1 MGAERARLTLVY
13 GLPACFSSTS
23 PRSGA
28 WQKMTK
34 KPVKVAVRTFQKTRT
49 AARGALL
56 WGYEQRLARE
66 VLADGKLPRHLGLIL
81 DGNRRFARAAGM
93 QNEIGYEFGV
103 DKAHEVLQ
111 WCLELGIPAATIWV
125 LSTDN
130 IARDPELVG
139 HLMRIFEREARNL
152 ARDPRIHANRV
163 RVRAIG
169 QHEGFPD
176 QVLDALR
183 ELEEKTAHY
192 DGMRLNI
199 AVGYGGREEIVDA
212 VKAHLQKQLEA
223 GKTLAQVAQEITPED
238 ISDHLYTAGIP
249 DPDFIIRTSG
259 EIRLSGFMLWQSVYS
274 EYYFCDVYW
283 PGFRRVDF
291 LRALRD
297 FQGRERR
304 FGK

>member
-1 MGAERARLTLVY
+1 MAPLHTAL
-13 GLPACFSSTS
+13 
-23 PRSGA
+23 
-28 WQKMTK
+28 
-34 KPVKVAVRTFQKTRT
+34 RT
-49 AARGALL
+49 AQKLRTGARGALL

-66 VLADGKLPRHLGLIL
+66 VRAHGKLPRHLGLIL
-81 DGNRRFARAAGM
+81 DGNRRFARASGM
-93 QNEIGYEFGV
+93 QRELGHSFGA

-130 IARDPELVG
+130 TSRDPKEIAHILT
-139 HLMRIFEREARNL
+139 LLEREARLL
-152 ARDPRIHANRV
+152 AVDPRIHQNRV

-169 QHEGFPD
+169 QHSDFPPN
-176 QVLDALR
+176 VLAALR
-183 ELEEKTAHY
+183 ELERSTEEY
-192 DGMRLNI
+192 SGMRLNI

-212 VKAHLQKQLEA
+212 TRAYLCKRAREGATLEQVAGELTPEHIGAHLYAADQ
-223 GKTLAQVAQEITPED
+223 
-238 ISDHLYTAGIP
+238 P

-297 FQGRERR
+297 FQDRERR

>member
-1 MGAERARLTLVY
+1 M
-13 GLPACFSSTS
+13 
-23 PRSGA
+23 PRP
-28 WQKMTK
+28 
-34 KPVKVAVRTFQKTRT
+34 PVTAALRTAKKTRDT
-49 AARGALL
+49 VRGALL
-56 WGYEQRLARE
+56 WGYEQRLARA
-66 VLADGKLPRHLGLIL
+66 VRGHGKLPRHLGLIL
-81 DGNRRFARAAGM
+81 DGNRRYARATGLQREM
-93 QNEIGYEFGV
+93 GHTFGA

-111 WCLELGIPAATIWV
+111 WCLELGIPAVTIWV

-130 IARDPELVG
+130 TSRDPEELA
-139 HLMRIFEREARNL
+139 HILSLLEREARNL
-152 ARDPRIHANRV
+152 ATDPRIHANRV

-169 QHEGFPD
+169 QHRDFPGH
-176 QVLDALR
+176 VLSALR
-183 ELEEKTAHY
+183 ELEEKTADY
-192 DGMRLNI
+192 DGMLLNI

-212 VKAHLQKQLEA
+212 VKQHLGARAAAGDTLEGVMAHLQ
-223 GKTLAQVAQEITPED
+223 PEH
-238 ISDHLYTAGIP
+238 ISAHLYTAGTP

-304 FGK
+304 FGR

>member
-1 MGAERARLTLVY
+1 MSREPL
-13 GLPACFSSTS
+13 
-23 PRSGA
+23 
-28 WQKMTK
+28 
-34 KPVKVAVRTFQKTRT
+34 KVAVRTAKKTRD

-56 WGYEQRLARE
+56 WGYEQRLGRA
-66 VLADGKLPRHLGLIL
+66 VKAHGKMPRHLGLIL
-81 DGNRRFARAAGM
+81 DGNRRFARATGLQREM
-93 QNEIGYEFGV
+93 GHSFGA

-111 WCLELGIPAATIWV
+111 WCLELGIPAVTIWV

-130 IARDPELVG
+130 TSRDPEELA
-139 HLMRIFEREARNL
+139 HILRLLEREARNL
-152 ARDPRIHANRV
+152 ATDPRIHANRV
-163 RVRAIG
+163 QVRAIG
-169 QHEGFPD
+169 QHRDFPPN
-176 QVLDALR
+176 VLQALQD
-183 ELEEKTAHY
+183 LEQKTAHY

-212 VKAHLQKQLEA
+212 VRAYLQGQAAA
-223 GKTLAQVAQEITPED
+223 GTPLAQVAQTLRPED
-238 ISDHLYTAGIP
+238 ISAHLYTAGVP

-297 FQGRERR
+297 FQGRDRR

>member
-1 MGAERARLTLVY
+1 MARLPLKAA
-13 GLPACFSSTS
+13 L
-23 PRSGA
+23 
-28 WQKMTK
+28 
-34 KPVKVAVRTFQKTRT
+34 RTVQQTRT

-66 VLADGKLPRHLGLIL
+66 VKAHGRLPRHLGLIL
-81 DGNRRFARAAGM
+81 DGNRRFARASGM
-93 QNEIGYEFGV
+93 QREMGHSFGA

-111 WCLELGIPAATIWV
+111 WCLELGIPAVTIWV

-130 IARDPELVG
+130 TSRDPEELA
-139 HLMRIFEREARNL
+139 HILKLLEQEARNL
-152 ARDPRIHANRV
+152 ATDPRIHANGV

-169 QHEGFPD
+169 QHRDFPPT
-176 QVLDALR
+176 VLDALQD
-183 ELEEKTAHY
+183 LERKTAHY
-192 DGMRLNI
+192 TGMRLNI

-212 VKAHLQKQLEA
+212 VKAHLHAQAAA
-223 GKTLAQVAQEITPED
+223 GTGLTQAAETLQPED
-238 ISDHLYTAGIP
+238 ISRHLYAADIP

-297 FQGRERR
+297 FQGRDRR
-304 FGK
+304 FGR

>member
-1 MGAERARLTLVY
+1 MSREPL
-13 GLPACFSSTS
+13 
-23 PRSGA
+23 
-28 WQKMTK
+28 
-34 KPVKVAVRTFQKTRT
+34 KVALRTAQNLRN

-56 WGYEQRLARE
+56 WGYEQRLGRDVRAHDR
-66 VLADGKLPRHLGLIL
+66 LPRHLGLIL
-81 DGNRRFARAAGM
+81 DGNRRFARASGM
-93 QNEIGYEFGV
+93 QREMGHSFGA

-130 IARDPELVG
+130 TSRDPDELA
-139 HLMRIFEREARNL
+139 HILTLLEREARNL
-152 ARDPRIHANRV
+152 ATDPRIHANRV

-169 QHEGFPD
+169 QHSGFPP
-176 QVLDALR
+176 QVLTALKD
-183 ELEEKTAHY
+183 LEEKTAAY

-212 VKAHLQKQLEA
+212 VKLHLTQQAQEGRSLLDVAQTLTPEHIRAHLYA
-223 GKTLAQVAQEITPED
+223 AD
-238 ISDHLYTAGIP
+238 IP

-304 FGK
+304 FGR

>member
-1 MGAERARLTLVY
+1 MA
-13 GLPACFSSTS
+13 P
-23 PRSGA
+23 
-28 WQKMTK
+28 
-34 KPVKVAVRTFQKTRT
+34 KPIKVALLTAQKTRT

-56 WGYEQRLARE
+56 WGYEQRLSRE
-66 VLADGKLPRHLGLIL
+66 VKANGKLPGHLGLIL

-93 QNEIGYEFGV
+93 QREMGHSIGAE
-103 DKAHEVLQ
+103 KAHEVLQ

-130 IARDPELVG
+130 KSRDPEELA
-139 HLMRIFEREARNL
+139 HILRLLEQEARNL
-152 ARDPRIHANRV
+152 ATDPRIHANGV

-169 QHEGFPD
+169 QHENFPPN
-176 QVLDALR
+176 VLNALQ
-183 ELEEKTAHY
+183 ELEARTSHY
-192 DGMRLNI
+192 TGMRLNI

-212 VKAHLQKQLEA
+212 VKAHLRTQAAQGRTLGEVA
-223 GKTLAQVAQEITPED
+223 DTLAPDD
-238 ISDHLYTAGIP
+238 ISRHLYMADTP

-297 FQGRERR
+297 FQGRDRR

>member
-1 MGAERARLTLVY
+1 MKSK
-13 GLPACFSSTS
+13 PA
-23 PRSGA
+23 A
-28 WQKMTK
+28 A
-34 KPVKVAVRTFQKTRT
+34 AVRTLQKTRS

-66 VLADGKLPRHLGLIL
+66 VAQGGKLPRHLGLIL
-81 DGNRRFARAAGM
+81 DGNRRYAKAGGM
-93 QNEIGYEFGV
+93 GREMGHSFGA

-111 WCLELGIPAATIWV
+111 WCLELGIGAVTIWV

-130 IARDPELVG
+130 SSRDPQEIAHILS
-139 HLMRIFEREARNL
+139 LLEREALNL
-152 ARDPRIHANRV
+152 STDPRIHANRV
-163 RVRAIG
+163 KVRAIG
-169 QHEGFPD
+169 QHSNFPGH
-176 QVLDALR
+176 VLDALR

-212 VKAHLQKQLEA
+212 VKLHLETQAAAGVSLEQA
-223 GKTLAQVAQEITPED
+223 TAELTPD
-238 ISDHLYTAGIP
+238 HISAHLYTTDTP

-297 FQGRERR
+297 FQGRDRR

>member
-1 MGAERARLTLVY
+1 MKSAPLLSFALRLMMNGRALV
-13 GLPACFSSTS
+13 
-23 PRSGA
+23 
-28 WQKMTK
+28 
-34 KPVKVAVRTFQKTRT
+34 
-49 AARGALL
+49 ARPLY
-56 WGYEQRLARE
+56 WGYERRLRSK
-66 VLADGKLPRHLGLIL
+66 VDGGGKLPQHLGLIL
-81 DGNRRFARAAGM
+81 DGNRRFARASGV

-130 IARDPELVG
+130 VARDPELVG
-139 HLMRIFEREARNL
+139 HLMRLFDREARNL

-169 QHEGFPD
+169 QHGSFPGH
-176 QVLDALR
+176 VLDALK
-183 ELEEKTAHY
+183 ELEQATAHY
-192 DGMRLNI
+192 DGMLLNI

-212 VKAHLQKQLEA
+212 VKTYLHTQQQQGA
-223 GKTLAQVAQEITPED
+223 TLAQASAALTPD
-238 ISDHLYTAGIP
+238 TLGQHMYTAGVP

-283 PGFRRVDF
+283 PGFRWVDF

-297 FQGRERR
+297 FQGRKRR

>member
-1 MGAERARLTLVY
+1 M
-13 GLPACFSSTS
+13 
-23 PRSGA
+23 SG
-28 WQKMTK
+28 
-34 KPVKVAVRTFQKTRT
+34 KPVHTALRTLQRTRSAV
-49 AARGALL
+49 RGALL
-56 WGYEQRLARE
+56 WGYEQRLVRD
-66 VLADGKLPRHLGLIL
+66 VRGHGKMPQHLGLIL

-93 QNEIGYEFGV
+93 QREMGHSFGAE
-103 DKAHEVLQ
+103 KAHEVLQ
-111 WCLELGIPAATIWV
+111 WCLELGIPAVTIWV

-130 IARDPELVG
+130 SSRDPNELA
-139 HLMRIFEREARNL
+139 HILNLLEQEARNL
-152 ARDPRIHANRV
+152 ATDPRIHANHV

-169 QHEGFPD
+169 QHEKFPPN
-176 QVLDALR
+176 VLAALS

-192 DGMRLNI
+192 QGMRLNI

-212 VKAHLQKQLEA
+212 VKAHLSTQAQA
-223 GKTLAQVAQEITPED
+223 GRTLTDVIAALTPD
-238 ISDHLYTAGIP
+238 DVSAHLYSADIP

-297 FQGRERR
+297 FQGRDRR

>member
-1 MGAERARLTLVY
+1 MA
-13 GLPACFSSTS
+13 
-23 PRSGA
+23 
-28 WQKMTK
+28 QK
-34 KPVKVAVRTFQKTRT
+34 PLKVALRTAQKTRT

-66 VLADGKLPRHLGLIL
+66 VKANSKLPKHLGLIL
-81 DGNRRFARAAGM
+81 DGNRRFAKAAGM
-93 QNEIGYEFGV
+93 QREMGHSIGA

-130 IARDPELVG
+130 KSRDPEELA
-139 HLMRIFEREARNL
+139 HILKLLEQEARNL
-152 ARDPRIHANRV
+152 ATDPRIHANGV

-169 QHEGFPD
+169 QHENFPAN
-176 QVLDALR
+176 VLDALQD
-183 ELEEKTAHY
+183 LEKKTAHY
-192 DGMRLNI
+192 TGMRLNI

-212 VKAHLQKQLEA
+212 VKAHLKAQAAA
-223 GKTLAQVAQEITPED
+223 GVPLSAVAEKLTPED
-238 ISDHLYTAGIP
+238 ISRHLYAADIP

-297 FQGRERR
+297 FQGRDRR

>member
-1 MGAERARLTLVY
+1 M
-13 GLPACFSSTS
+13 
-23 PRSGA
+23 SG
-28 WQKMTK
+28 T
-34 KPVKVAVRTFQKTRT
+34 PVKAAVRTLQKTRS
-49 AARGALL
+49 AARGALM
-56 WGYEQRLARE
+56 WGYEQRLTRA
-66 VLADGKLPRHLGLIL
+66 VKGHGKLPRHLGLIL
-81 DGNRRFARAAGM
+81 DGNRRFARAAGLQREM
-93 QNEIGYEFGV
+93 GHSFGAE
-103 DKAHEVLQ
+103 KAHEVLQ

-130 IARDPELVG
+130 TSRDPQELA
-139 HLMRIFEREARNL
+139 HILALLEKEARNL
-152 ARDPRIHANRV
+152 ATDPRIHANRV

-169 QHEGFPD
+169 QHANFPSH
-176 QVLDALR
+176 VLTALR
-183 ELEEKTAHY
+183 ELEERTAHY

-212 VKAHLQKQLEA
+212 VKTHLQMQAAAGRDLSEVAACLRPDDISAHLYA
-223 GKTLAQVAQEITPED
+223 AD
-238 ISDHLYTAGIP
+238 IP

-297 FQGRERR
+297 FQGRDRR

>member
-1 MGAERARLTLVY
+1 MKSKPAVAAAARTL
-13 GLPACFSSTS
+13 
-23 PRSGA
+23 
-28 WQKMTK
+28 
-34 KPVKVAVRTFQKTRT
+34 QKTRS

-66 VLADGKLPRHLGLIL
+66 VGAGGKLPRHLGLIL
-81 DGNRRFARAAGM
+81 DGNRRYARAGGM
-93 QNEIGYEFGV
+93 GREMGHSFGA

-111 WCLELGIPAATIWV
+111 WCLELGIPAVTIWV

-130 IARDPELVG
+130 SSRDPEEIAHILS
-139 HLMRIFEREARNL
+139 LLEREALNL
-152 ARDPRIHANRV
+152 STDPRIHANRV

-169 QHEGFPD
+169 QHSNFPGH
-176 QVLDALR
+176 VLNALR
-183 ELEEKTAHY
+183 ELESRTAHY

-212 VKAHLQKQLEA
+212 VKLHLSAQAAAGVTLEQA
-223 GKTLAQVAQEITPED
+223 TAELAPD
-238 ISDHLYTAGIP
+238 HISAHLYTADTP

-297 FQGRERR
+297 FQGRDRR

>member
-1 MGAERARLTLVY
+1 MLRATLV
-13 GLPACFSSTS
+13 GGM
-23 PRSGA
+23 SG
-28 WQKMTK
+28 T
-34 KPVKVAVRTFQKTRT
+34 PVKAAVRTLQKTRS
-49 AARGALL
+49 AARGALM
-56 WGYEQRLARE
+56 WGYEQRLTRD
-66 VLADGKLPRHLGLIL
+66 VKGHGKLPRHLGLIL
-81 DGNRRFARAAGM
+81 DGNRRFARAAGLQREM
-93 QNEIGYEFGV
+93 GHSFGAE
-103 DKAHEVLQ
+103 KAHEVLQ

-130 IARDPELVG
+130 TSRDPQELAHILG
-139 HLMRIFEREARNL
+139 LLEKEARNL
-152 ARDPRIHANRV
+152 ATDPRIHANRV

-169 QHEGFPD
+169 QHANFPPH
-176 QVLDALR
+176 VLTALR
-183 ELEEKTAHY
+183 ELEERTAHY

-212 VKAHLQKQLEA
+212 VKTYLQRQAVAGRDLGEVAASLSPDDISAHLYA
-223 GKTLAQVAQEITPED
+223 AD
-238 ISDHLYTAGIP
+238 IP

-297 FQGRERR
+297 FQGRDRR

>member
-1 MGAERARLTLVY
+1 MKSK
-13 GLPACFSSTS
+13 PA
-23 PRSGA
+23 A
-28 WQKMTK
+28 A
-34 KPVKVAVRTFQKTRT
+34 AVRTFQKTRT

-56 WGYEQRLARE
+56 WSYEQRLARE
-66 VLADGKLPRHLGLIL
+66 VGSGGKLPRHLGLIL
-81 DGNRRFARAAGM
+81 DGNRRYARAAGV
-93 QNEIGYEFGV
+93 ERELGYEFGI

-111 WCLELGIPAATIWV
+111 WCLELGIGAVTIWV

-130 IARDPELVG
+130 VARDPDEVR
-139 HLMRIFEREARNL
+139 HLMGLFDREARNL

-163 RVRAIG
+163 KVRAIG
-169 QHEGFPD
+169 QHGSFPGH
-176 QVLDALR
+176 VLDALR

-212 VKAHLQKQLEA
+212 VKMHLSAQAAAGVTLEQA
-223 GKTLAQVAQEITPED
+223 AAALAPD
-238 ISDHLYTAGIP
+238 HISAHLYTTDTP

-297 FQGRERR
+297 FQGRDRR

>member
-1 MGAERARLTLVY
+1 MKA
-13 GLPACFSSTS
+13 
-23 PRSGA
+23 
-28 WQKMTK
+28 
-34 KPVKVAVRTFQKTRT
+34 KPVNVALSTLQKTRS

-66 VLADGKLPRHLGLIL
+66 VGEGGKLPRHLGLIL
-81 DGNRRFARAAGM
+81 DGNRRYARASGM
-93 QNEIGYEFGV
+93 QRELGHSFGA

-111 WCLELGIPAATIWV
+111 WCLELGIPAVTIWV

-130 IARDPELVG
+130 TSRDPEEIAHILG
-139 HLMRIFEREARNL
+139 LLQREALNL
-152 ARDPRIHANRV
+152 STDPRIHANRV

-169 QHEGFPD
+169 QHTAFPAH
-176 QVLDALR
+176 VLDALR
-183 ELEEKTAHY
+183 ELEARTAHY

-212 VKAHLQKQLEA
+212 VKLHLASQADAGMTLEA
-223 GKTLAQVAQEITPED
+223 AAAALTPDD
-238 ISDHLYTAGIP
+238 ISAHLYTADTP

-297 FQGRERR
+297 FQGRDRR

>member
-1 MGAERARLTLVY
+1 M
-13 GLPACFSSTS
+13 SSE
-23 PRSGA
+23 PL
-28 WQKMTK
+28 
-34 KPVKVAVRTFQKTRT
+34 KVAVQTIQKTRNAT
-49 AARGALL
+49 RGALL
-56 WGYEQRLARE
+56 WGYEQRLLRE
-66 VLADGKLPRHLGLIL
+66 VRAHGHLPRHLGLIL
-81 DGNRRFARAAGM
+81 DGNRRFARASGL
-93 QNEIGYEFGV
+93 QREVGHSIGA

-130 IARDPELVG
+130 KSRDPAELAHILG
-139 HLMRIFEREARNL
+139 LLEKEARSL
-152 ARDPRIHANRV
+152 ATDPRIHANRV

-169 QHEGFPD
+169 QHDGFPP
-176 QVLDALR
+176 QVLAALKD
-183 ELEEKTAHY
+183 LEEKTAHY

-212 VKAHLQKQLEA
+212 VKRHLTAQAQA
-223 GKTLAQVAQEITPED
+223 GQTLAQAAADLGPD
-238 ISDHLYTAGIP
+238 HISAHLYAADIP

-297 FQGRERR
+297 FQGRDRR
-304 FGK
+304 FGR

>member
-1 MGAERARLTLVY
+1 MARKPLKIALTTV
-13 GLPACFSSTS
+13 
-23 PRSGA
+23 
-28 WQKMTK
+28 
-34 KPVKVAVRTFQKTRT
+34 QKTRT

-66 VLADGKLPRHLGLIL
+66 VKAGGKLPKHLGLIL
-81 DGNRRFARAAGM
+81 DGNRRFAKAAGM
-93 QNEIGYEFGV
+93 QREMGHSIGA

-130 IARDPELVG
+130 KSRDPQELA
-139 HLMRIFEREARNL
+139 HILKLLEQEARNL
-152 ARDPRIHANRV
+152 ATDPRIHANGV

-169 QHEGFPD
+169 QHANFPAH
-176 QVLDALR
+176 VLDALQD
-183 ELEEKTAHY
+183 LERKTAHY
-192 DGMRLNI
+192 TGMRLNI

-212 VKAHLQKQLEA
+212 VKAHLKTQAAA
-223 GKTLAQVAQEITPED
+223 GIPLTQAAEKLTPED
-238 ISDHLYTAGIP
+238 ISRHLYAADIP

-297 FQGRERR
+297 FQGRDRR

>member
-1 MGAERARLTLVY
+1 
-13 GLPACFSSTS
+13 
-23 PRSGA
+23 
-28 WQKMTK
+28 MTRP
-34 KPVKVAVRTFQKTRT
+34 PVKAALRTAKKTRD

-56 WGYEQRLARE
+56 WGYEQRLARA
-66 VLADGKLPRHLGLIL
+66 VRSHGKLPRHLGLIL
-81 DGNRRFARAAGM
+81 DGNRRYARALGV
-93 QNEIGYEFGV
+93 ERELGYEFGI

-111 WCLELGIPAATIWV
+111 WCLELGIPAVTIWV

-130 IARDPELVG
+130 VARDPDEVR
-139 HLMRIFEREARNL
+139 HLMGLFDREARNL

-169 QHEGFPD
+169 QHHDFP
-176 QVLDALR
+176 VNVVGALR
-183 ELEEKTAHY
+183 ELEDKTAHY
-192 DGMRLNI
+192 DGMLLNI

-212 VKAHLQKQLEA
+212 VKQHLSAQAAAGEALEDVIEH
-223 GKTLAQVAQEITPED
+223 LRPEH
-238 ISDHLYTAGIP
+238 ISAHLYTAGIP

-297 FQGRERR
+297 FQGRDRR
-304 FGK
+304 YGK

>member
-1 MGAERARLTLVY
+1 MSREPL
-13 GLPACFSSTS
+13 
-23 PRSGA
+23 
-28 WQKMTK
+28 
-34 KPVKVAVRTFQKTRT
+34 KVAVRSIQKTRN

-66 VLADGKLPRHLGLIL
+66 VTDHGHLPRHLGLIL
-81 DGNRRFARAAGM
+81 DGNRRFARASGIQREM
-93 QNEIGYEFGV
+93 GHSFGA

-130 IARDPELVG
+130 ASRDPAELAHILG
-139 HLMRIFEREARNL
+139 LLEKEARNL
-152 ARDPRIHANRV
+152 ATDPRIHANRV

-169 QHEGFPD
+169 QHDGFPP
-176 QVLDALR
+176 QVLAALKD
-183 ELEEKTAHY
+183 LEEKTAQY

-212 VKAHLQKQLEA
+212 VKRHLHEQQQAGLSLAQAAADLSPEHISAHLYA
-223 GKTLAQVAQEITPED
+223 AD
-238 ISDHLYTAGIP
+238 IP

-297 FQGRERR
+297 FQGRDRR
-304 FGK
+304 FGR